1 MLCKVALVS
10 TVQQSESTIVYIFVA
25 SDSFATPWTCHLPGC
40 SVHGISGQVYWSGW
54 PFPSPEDLSDPR
66 IDPISLECPALA
78 GEFLATA
85 PPKKPRK

>member
-1 MLCKVALVS
+1 MCVCVC
-10 TVQQSESTIVYIFVA
+10 VCVYVCVCTRTCSVM
-25 SDSFATPWTCHLPGC
+25 SDSFATTWTVARQAPLSMGFPR
-40 SVHGISGQVYWSGW
+40 QEYWSGW

-66 IDPISLECPALA
+66 IDPTSLECPALA